1 MKVNTVSKTLRIL
14 KLQLAVW
21 LMIFGIYFACRAGLQ
36 FWDVSS
42 EPGILHFVIG
52 PILILVAFLSSRSN
66 ILPSKNWE
74 VFCQICLFSMV
85 LGVTYGFDNF
95 SLRKEAAY
103 RNLGPTMCGRPIIWR
118 EECFEYLP
126 NYCFQSRCRTMEL
139 QLVTRYGQL
148 GRCYLTSELR
158 KMDSQKLKEV
168 LGEGNKIL
176 ELREIYGE

>member
-1 MKVNTVSKTLRIL
+1 MKVTTVSKTLRIL
-14 KLQLAVW
+14 KLQLVVW
-21 LMIFGIYFACRAGLQ
+21 LLIFGIYLACRTGLEL
-36 FWDVSS
+36 WDGS
-42 EPGILHFVIG
+42 ELGIIDFVIG
-52 PILILVAFLSSRSN
+52 PELILVAFLSSKHN

-74 VFCQICLFSMV
+74 VFCHICLFSIV

-103 RNLGPTMCGRPIIWR
+103 RNLGPTMCGRPTIWR
-118 EECFEYLP
+118 EECLEYLP
-126 NYCFQSRCRTMEL
+126 KYCFQSHCRTMEL

-158 KMDSQKLKEV
+158 KMDSQKLIEV